1 MIHSDTT
8 STAVNDDSIE
18 YLPAR
23 MLNEFVYCPRL
34 FFLEHVEGLFAHNAD
49 TLDGA
54 VKHKRVDKKTDALA
68 AGKSARKSSKKTGNR
83 DSEAVEPDDNPQTIH
98 ARSVTLSSDHYGII
112 AKMDL
117 VQATGDL
124 ATPVD
129 YKRGSPKTADDGS
142 LTAWDPE
149 KVQVCAQALVLRE
162 NGYRC
167 DEAVIYFQETRQR
180 VRIPIDDEL
189 IELTRQMIEAALRV
203 RQSHDLPP
211 PLSDSPKC
219 PRCSLVSICLP
230 DETSYCAS
238 LTPTDLNDQ
247 TSDQTAIGELIQ
259 SVRVGD
265 SQVQP
270 LLFNIGPVFS
280 INNRYDDHEPSG
292 TKLRQLITPRDERK
306 PLYLNTQGY
315 SVGVSHQVLQVKEKR
330 KVIQK
335 IRLHDISQVNIFGNI
350 QLSTQAISAL
360 LTADIPVIY
369 FSFGGWFKGMT
380 QPVGLKNIMWRR
392 EQFRS
397 ADRPAFC
404 LNLAQ
409 QLVVGKIRNQRT
421 MLMRNHVEPP
431 RNVVSFMKEMAW
443 DAGRCNDLAQLL
455 GVEGIAAR
463 CYFEN
468 FNGMLKTTSDT
479 DGSNP
484 QIDAEDS
491 QQTFRFDFKKRN
503 RRPPRDPVNALL
515 SLGYSVLSKD
525 MTIACASVGLD
536 PYLGFYHQPRFGR
549 PALALDLMEPFR
561 PLIVDSTVLSVIN
574 QQMVTERDFVSAG
587 NAVALTAS
595 GRRSFFQ
602 AYEQRMNQIITH
614 PLFGYRVS
622 YRRLLE
628 IQVRLL
634 ARVLLG
640 EIRDYPV
647 FTTR

>member
-1 MIHSDTT
+1 MIHTDNTQ
-8 STAVNDDSIE
+8 AADNEDAIE

-34 FFLEHVEGLFAHNAD
+34 FYLEHVEGLFVHNAD
-49 TLDGA
+49 TIDGA
-54 VKHKRVDKKTDALA
+54 VKHKRVDKKTDGLA
-68 AGKSARKSSKKTGNR
+68 KGKSARKSSKKTR
-83 DSEAVEPDDNPQTIH
+83 QPDSLNGESDENPQTIH
-98 ARSVTLSSDHYGII
+98 ARSVTLSSSHFGII

-117 VQATGDL
+117 VEATGDL

-149 KVQVCAQALVLRE
+149 RVQVCAQALVLRE

-167 DEAVIYFQETRQR
+167 DEAVIYFHETRQR

-189 IELTRQMIEAALRV
+189 VDLTRRMIEAAMRV
-203 RQSHDLPP
+203 RQNHELPA

-230 DETSYCAS
+230 DETSYFAS
-238 LTPTDLNDQ
+238 ANLSGDA
-247 TSDQTAIGELIQ
+247 SSGEPVPG
-259 SVRVGD
+259 SGD
-265 SQVQP
+265 PQVQP

-280 INNRYDDHEPSG
+280 GNNRYKDQEPGG

-306 PLYLNTQGY
+306 PVYLNTQGY
-315 SVGVSHQVLQVKEKR
+315 SVGVSQQVLQVKEKR

-360 LTADIPVIY
+360 LAADIPVIY
-369 FSFGGWFKGMT
+369 FSFGGWFRGMT
-380 QPVGLKNIMWRR
+380 QPEGLKNIMWRR
-392 EQFRS
+392 EQFRA

-404 LNLAQ
+404 LHLAR

-421 MLMRNHVEPP
+421 MLMRNHIEPP
-431 RNVVSFMKEMAW
+431 RRAVSFLKEMAG
-443 DAGRCNDLAQLL
+443 DAERCSDLAQLL

-468 FNGMLKTTSDT
+468 FGGMLKNPTEVE
-479 DGSNP
+479 SNALLE
-484 QIDAEDS
+484 AEDLK
-491 QQTFRFDFKKRN
+491 QTFRFDFKKRN

-525 MTIACASVGLD
+525 LTIACASVGLD

-561 PLIVDSTVLSVIN
+561 PLIVESTVLSVIN
-574 QQMVTERDFVSAG
+574 QQMVTARDFISAG

-602 AYEQRMNQIITH
+602 AYEQRMNQVITH

-640 EIRDYPV
+640 EIKDYPV